1 MPIDYQPILLPN
13 PGRTT
18 AVTLAEYE
26 KRGGY
31 EGLKNAL
38 AKKPEDVTTMVK
50 DAGLKGRGGAGFPTG
65 MKWSFVPKGPGP
77 KYLVVNADESEPG
90 TFKDRDLMEIE
101 PHTLIEGIAIGS
113 YAIGCELAFV
123 YIRGEYTVAGDRL
136 RAAVDEA
143 KKAGLLGAPSKL
155 TKADGTPFA
164 LDIIVFLGAGAY
176 ICGEETALIESL
188 EGNRAMPR
196 SRPPFPAVA
205 GLYMKPTVVNNVETL
220 ANVPFI
226 LAKGVDAYK
235 AIGNPPNNTGPKIYC
250 LSGHVKRP
258 GNYELPLGKVT
269 LRQFIEEYGGGTPS
283 GRPVKGVLPAGVSA
297 PIIPAANLDAVLDY
311 DGIKGAGS
319 MLGSASFIVMDD
331 SVDML
336 WAATRMVEFFRHE
349 SCGKCTPCREGTMW
363 LEKTLFR
370 MMDGKGKEAD
380 LDTLQFVS
388 KQIAGNTLCAL
399 GDFATSP
406 VTSSIKHYKDDY
418 LKHLVRIDRKG
429 DKKSDKAAE

>member
-13 PGRTT
+13 PSRRH

-26 KRGGY
+26 ARGGY
-31 EGLKNAL
+31 GGLKNAL
-38 AKKPEDVTTMVK
+38 QKTPDEVTGIVK
-50 DAGLKGRGGAGFPTG
+50 DSGLKGRGGAGFPTG
-65 MKWSFVPKGPGP
+65 LKWSFVPKMPGP

-90 TFKDRDLMEIE
+90 TFKDRDIMEVE
-101 PHTLIEGIAIGS
+101 PHTLIEGVAIGS
-113 YAIGCELAFV
+113 YAIGCELAFI
-123 YIRGEYTVAGDRL
+123 YIRGEYTVAGERFDT
-136 RAAVDEA
+136 AIAEA
-143 KKAGLLGAPSKL
+143 KNAGILGGPSQLK
-155 TKADGTPFA
+155 KPDGTPFV

-188 EGNRAMPR
+188 EGSRAMPR

-205 GLYMKPTVVNNVETL
+205 GLYMRPTVVNNVETM

-226 LAKGVDAYK
+226 LDKGVDAYK
-235 AIGNPPNNTGPKIYC
+235 AIGNPPNNTGPKIFC

-258 GNYELPLGKVT
+258 GNYEIPLGKVT

-283 GRPVKGVLPAGVSA
+283 GRPVKGVLPAGISA
-297 PIIPAANLDAVLDY
+297 PIIHSSQLDSVMDY

-331 SVDML
+331 TVDMA

-349 SCGKCTPCREGTMW
+349 SCGKCTPCREGTNW
-363 LEKTLFR
+363 LEKTLHR
-370 MMDGKGKEAD
+370 ILEGNGNERD
-380 LDTLQFVS
+380 LDTLQYVS

-399 GDFATSP
+399 GDFSTSP
-406 VTSSIKHYKDDY
+406 VVATLKHYKEDY
-418 LKHLVRIDRKG
+418 TKHLVQISR
-429 DKKSDKAAE
+429 KSDRAAE

>member
-13 PGRTT
+13 PGRQT
-18 AVTLAEYE
+18 AVSLDEY
-26 KRGGY
+26 KARGGY
-31 EGLKNAL
+31 DGLTKAL
-38 AKKPEDVTTMVK
+38 ALTPDEVTAAVK

-65 MKWSFVPKGPGP
+65 LKWSFVPKVPGP

-90 TFKDRDLMEIE
+90 TFKDRDIMEVE
-101 PHTLIEGIAIGS
+101 PHTLIEGVAIGS
-113 YAIGCELAFV
+113 YAIGCELAFI

-136 RAAVDEA
+136 NAAIADA
-143 KKAGLLGAPSKL
+143 KKAGILGNGSQL
-155 TKADGTPFA
+155 QKADGTPFV

-188 EGNRAMPR
+188 EGSRPMPR

-205 GLYMKPTVVNNVETL
+205 GLYMKPTVVNNVETM

-226 LAKGVDAYK
+226 LSKGAEAYK
-235 AIGNPPNNTGPKIYC
+235 AIGNPPNNTGPKIFC
-250 LSGHVKRP
+250 LSGHVKKP
-258 GNYELPLGKVT
+258 GNYELPLGKIT

-297 PIIPAANLDAVLDY
+297 PIIHSSQLDAVMDY

-331 SVDML
+331 SVDMA

-349 SCGKCTPCREGTMW
+349 SCGKCTPCREGTSW
-363 LEKTLFR
+363 LEKTMFR
-370 MMDGKGKEAD
+370 ILDGKAKESD
-380 LDTLQFVS
+380 LETLSFVS

-406 VTSSIKHYKDDY
+406 VTSSLKHYKDDY
-418 LKHLVRIDRKG
+418 LQRLVRIER
-429 DKKSDKAAE
+429 KSDRAAE

>member
-13 PGRTT
+13 PNRTT

-31 EGLKNAL
+31 VGLKNAL
-38 AKKPEDVTTMVK
+38 AKEPGDVTAIVK

-65 MKWSFVPKGPGP
+65 LKWSFVPKVAGP

-90 TFKDRDLMEIE
+90 TFKDRDIMEIE
-101 PHTLIEGIAIGS
+101 PHTLIEGVAIGS
-113 YAIGCELAFV
+113 YAIGCELAFI

-136 RAAVDEA
+136 NAAIQEA
-143 KKAGLLGAPSKL
+143 KEAGLLGEPSKL
-155 TKADGTPFA
+155 KKADGTPFV

-188 EGNRAMPR
+188 EGNRPMPR

-205 GLYMKPTVVNNVETL
+205 GLYMKPTVVNNVETM

-226 LAKGVDAYK
+226 LEKGVDAYK
-235 AIGNPPNNTGPKIYC
+235 AIGNPPNNTGPKIFC
-250 LSGHVKRP
+250 LSGHVKNP

-297 PIIPAANLDAVLDY
+297 PIIHHSQLDAVLDY

-331 SVDML
+331 TVDMA

-363 LEKTLFR
+363 LEKILFR
-370 MMDGKGKEAD
+370 ILEGKGKESD
-380 LDTLQFVS
+380 IETLQNVS
-388 KQIAGNTLCAL
+388 KQISGNVLCAL
-399 GDFATSP
+399 GDFSTSP
-406 VTSSIKHYKDDY
+406 VVSSIKHFQDDY
-418 LKHLVRIDRKG
+418 DKRLVRIGRSD
-429 DKKSDKAAE
+429 KSDKAAE

>member
-1 MPIDYQPILLPN
+1 MKLDYQPILLPN

-18 AVTLAEYE
+18 AVTLKEYE
-26 KRGGY
+26 ARGGY
-31 EGLKNAL
+31 EGLKKAL
-38 AKKPEDVTTMVK
+38 AVAPDVVTTMVK
-50 DAGLKGRGGAGFPTG
+50 DSGLKGRGGAGFPTG

-90 TFKDRDLMEIE
+90 TFKDRDIMEVE
-101 PHTLIEGIAIGS
+101 PHTLLEGIAIGS

-123 YIRGEYTVAGDRL
+123 YIRGEYTVAGERL
-136 RAAVDEA
+136 QAAIDEC
-143 KKAGLLGAPSKL
+143 KKAGLFGAPSSLK
-155 TKADGTPFA
+155 KADGTPFN
-164 LDIIVFLGAGAY
+164 LDVIVFLGAGAY

-220 ANVPFI
+220 ANVPYI

-235 AIGNPPNNTGPKIYC
+235 AIGNPPNNTGPKIFC
-250 LSGHVKRP
+250 LSGHVKKP

-269 LRQFIEEYGGGTPS
+269 LRQLIEDFGGGTPS
-283 GRPVKGVLPAGVSA
+283 GRPVKAVLPAGVSSLL
-297 PIIPAANLDAVLDY
+297 IPASQLDCVLDY
-311 DGIKGAGS
+311 DGVKGAGS
-319 MLGSASFIVMDD
+319 ALGSASFIIMDD
-331 SVDML
+331 SVDMV

-349 SCGKCTPCREGTMW
+349 SCGKCTPCREGTTW
-363 LEKTLFR
+363 LEKTLYR
-370 MMDGKGKEAD
+370 IVDGKGKASD
-380 LDTLQFVS
+380 MDTLQFVS

-406 VTSSIKHYKDDY
+406 VVSS
-418 LKHLVRIDRKG
+418 LKHFKADYEQRLVKIGSR
-429 DKKSDKAAE
+429 